1 MRSRVARQI
10 VIKAV
15 DDLMIAGEYAE
26 ALPILRRLAQ
36 DSEEHILSS
45 DDTLPRNGMSKSSV
59 VRRRPKVS
67 TQGNSYVGR

>member
-10 VIKAV
+10 AIKAV

-45 DDTLPRNGMSKSSV
+45 DDTLPRNGMAKPPV